1 MTFRKSILLLISLM
15 MIAALVACSSSSS
28 TPPPPPPK
36 TGPLPDGNYVFSV
49 AGYDN
54 FGEDGSQYYVAGS
67 ITISGGAI
75 TGGEQDWVDF
85 INGPLMDTITA
96 AGSSITA
103 SSDGNLIIVLATAD
117 TLIGVDGVETFSGTI
132 LPASTTSR
140 TFITEFDA
148 SASGSG
154 ELDTQDI
161 TGAGAATPSAGYAFV
176 VGGYD
181 SATGGTGNGGCNEAI
196 GGIINVDN
204 LAATGSIS
212 GTGSVFD
219 ANDCFSGYTFAG
231 ETIANTSVVSAPDA
245 SGRVTFTLDAT
256 DSADFP
262 EMILAGYIVDSG
274 HIRIVETADT
284 YEGVLGGVAL
294 SQGANT
300 GTFVSN
306 AALVPGTYVT
316 GLVGWDNEGALQ
328 LVNQLTLTAGTPNVV
343 VGFADFND
351 LVNTSNAVSPD
362 PVAGNAYVVDAAGAG
377 DITIG
382 DINDD
387 GNSGTTVGGGYNLQV
402 YLDGNGNALAITMDE
417 TDAIGGFGGEQTG
430 AGGFTAASFSGAYG
444 LNVTGWD
451 ANYVGE
457 FDAVGPITADGVG
470 TTTGTAD
477 VNWVYSAGPTY
488 PDQTVTGT
496 FVATG
501 AGADAGILS
510 QGTITGLDMTTCPT
524 FTTGAAGCTADVFS
538 YYLLDATGDNIAIE
552 TDTNQVSLGISEQ
565 Q

>member
-15 MIAALVACSSSSS
+15 MIAALVGCSSNSS
-28 TPPPPPPK
+28 TPPPPPPPP

-49 AGYDN
+49 AGFDN
-54 FGEDGSQYYVAGS
+54 FGTNGSQYYVAGS

-85 INGPLMDTITA
+85 NNGPLMDPITA
-96 AGSSITA
+96 AGSSVTA
-103 SSDGNLIIVLATAD
+103 STDGNLIIVLATAD
-117 TLIGVDGVETFSGTI
+117 TAIGVAGVETFNGTI

-176 VGGYD
+176 LGGYD
-181 SATGGTGNGGCNEAI
+181 SVTGGTGNGGCDEAM
-196 GGIINVDN
+196 GGIINVD
-204 LAATGSIS
+204 GSGTIS
-212 GTGSVFD
+212 GTGSIFD
-219 ANDCFSGYTFAG
+219 ANDCGSGYTFAG
-231 ETIANTSVVSAPDA
+231 ETIANTSTVSAPDA

-262 EMILAGYIVDSG
+262 EIILAGYIVDSG

-306 AALVPGTYVT
+306 AALVPGTYVA
-316 GLVGWDNEGALQ
+316 GLVGWDNDGALQ
-328 LVNQLTLTAGTPNVV
+328 LVNQLTLTAGTPNTV

-351 LVNTSNAVSPD
+351 LINTSMAVSPD
-362 PVAGNAYVVDAAGAG
+362 PVTGNAYSVDAAGAG

-417 TDAIGGFGGEQTG
+417 TDVIGGFGGEQTG

-451 ANYVGE
+451 VNGIGE

-477 VNWVYSAGPTY
+477 VNWVYSTGPTY

-496 FVATG
+496 FVTTG
-501 AGADAGILS
+501 AGAAAGIFS
-510 QGTITGLDMTTCPT
+510 QGTITGLDMTTCT
-524 FTTGAAGCTADVFS
+524 AFTTTGAGCTADVFS

-552 TDTNQVSLGISEQ
+552 TDTNQVSLATSEQ